1 MSIFIFIV
9 ILVVLILAH
18 EFGHFI
24 VAKAAKIRVD
34 EFGIGFPP
42 KILSFG
48 RGETKY
54 TLNLFPIGGF
64 VKIFGEDGTNEKMTD
79 AEKKRSFAGK
89 GKLVQ
94 AAVVA
99 AGVLFNIILAWFL
112 ISASFTAGFTASSRS
127 VAPGVP
133 FQETKLIISDV
144 VPNSPAENQVF
155 CSGTLLS
162 RLRRI
167 KTHCKPKI

>member
-1 MSIFIFIV
+1 M
-9 ILVVLILAH
+9 
-18 EFGHFI
+18 
-24 VAKAAKIRVD
+24 AKVAKIRVD

-112 ISASFTAGFTASSRS
+112 ISASFTAGLTASSQDLSRRE
-127 VAPGVP
+127 
-133 FQETKLIISDV
+133 FRFRKHKLVIEGV
-144 VPNSPAENQVF
+144 VPDSPAEN
-155 CSGTLLS
+155 SGLS
-162 RLRRI
+162 VGDVSCRRY
-167 KTHCKPKI
+167 HE